1 MSKSGNHSY
10 PSVNE
15 GPRENF
21 FVSFENYLLERF
33 MREITPAATD
43 PEVFSGSELK
53 LDLRDKVKVLSSLF
67 KPRIVMLLLISAL
80 AGAIISAG
88 GWPGGLSLTLLMIT
102 GGLSAAGAS
111 AVNQYLERD
120 QDSQMA
126 RTRRRALPSGIVEKP
141 IWVLI
146 TGGGMVVFAVV
157 LSAIFNSVLAVSN
170 ALGAIIYIGVYTI
183 WLKPRTILNIVIGG
197 AAGSMAVISGGA
209 AANAWNESGVL
220 VLSLLVFAWTPT
232 HFWSLAMAY
241 RKDYAEAG
249 FPMLPVHV
257 SMRQASWWVTV
268 HTLTTGFIAVALGF
282 HPALG
287 VGYLIPVGLITLQ
300 FLRLTLRLLR
310 NPKGSVALSLF
321 KFSNIYLGIVLLI
334 AIFLPLIR

>member
-1 MSKSGNHSY
+1 M
-10 PSVNE
+10 
-15 GPRENF
+15 
-21 FVSFENYLLERF
+21 
-33 MREITPAATD
+33 MREIIPAATD
-43 PEVFSGSELK
+43 PKALAGSETT
-53 LDLRDKVKVLSSLF
+53 LDLRAKIKALAGLF
-67 KPRIVMLLLISAL
+67 KLRIVMLLLISAL
-80 AGAIISAG
+80 GGAIIGAG
-88 GWPGGLSLTLLMIT
+88 GWPGGWPLVLLMIT

-111 AVNQYLERD
+111 AVNQYLERE
-120 QDSQMA
+120 QDSKMA
-126 RTRRRALPSGIVEKP
+126 RTRRRALPSGLVEKP
-141 IWVLI
+141 VWVLI
-146 TGGGMVVFAVV
+146 TGGGMVVFAIV
-157 LSAIFNSVLAVSN
+157 LSAIFNPALAISN

-209 AANAWNESGVL
+209 AAHAWNEPGVL
-220 VLSLLVFAWTPT
+220 VLALLVFAWTPT

-257 SMRQASWWVTV
+257 TMRQASWWVAV
-268 HTLTTGFIAVALGF
+268 HTLTTGFIAVTLGF

-287 VGYLIPVGLITLQ
+287 IGYLLPVGLITLQ

-310 NPKGSVALSLF
+310 NPKGNVALSLF

-334 AIFLPLIR
+334 AIILPLVH